1 MSLKD
6 KILSYKPSA
15 VVEKIHAFGGDCFIR
30 VISGAERDRYES
42 SKQVIDFRREGR
54 RGGLDVD
61 ARMNLANLRAR
72 LAAVVLSDEQGNRLF
87 TDEDAAKLGNLDAR
101 ELEKVYVAG
110 CRLNGLD
117 AEAIGDAEKNSVT
130 VRNGSP
136 GSASPVN

>member
-1 MSLKD
+1 MRKED
-6 KILSYKPSA
+6 ILSYKPAA
-15 VVEKIHAFGGDCFIR
+15 VVEKIEAFGGDCFVR

-42 SKQVIDFRREGR
+42 SKQVIDFRRESR
-54 RGGLDVD
+54 RGLDVD

-101 ELEKVYVAG
+101 ELERVYVAG

-117 AEAIGDAEKNSVT
+117 AEAVEQAEKNSVNY
-130 VRNGSP
+130 RNGSP
-136 GSASPVN
+136 GSGSPSG